1 MRLPHTP
8 LRQLRLRGFLA
19 IVAIGLPTL
28 AGSLPAEEPVAPA
41 PHESAAEQAAGKAN
55 CPPRRCGLIPVCR
68 RVPVTVSKPHT
79 EYHMEC
85 ALVCEPGCCL
95 TGCLRSPGG
104 GGCDRC
110 GHATIRTEKRLVK
123 KVTEKKIAS
132 HEYKVCW
139 VCPACAGLGASVRKH
154 ASRPQGCRPPESLM
168 RRAQAAM
175 PVTPSL
181 VLAGHS
187 SPGGCQTLCLHGRG
201 KRSRP
206 TGCPRTWSC
215 TSAAFPSE
223 GTRG

>member
-28 AGSLPAEEPVAPA
+28 AGSLPAAEPVAPA
-41 PHESAAEQAAGKAN
+41 PHESAAEPAAGKAN
-55 CPPRRCGLIPVCR
+55 CPPQRCGLIPVCR

-85 ALVCEPGCCL
+85 ALICEPGCCL
-95 TGCLRSPGG
+95 TGCLHSPGG

-139 VCPACAGLGASVRKH
+139 ICPACAGLGGVCSKARQSPTGVSSTRESH
-154 ASRPQGCRPPESLM
+154 ASCTGCDASHTQPGSRWSLFPWRM
-168 RRAQAAM
+168 PDALLAWPRRA
-175 PVTPSL
+175 
-181 VLAGHS
+181 
-187 SPGGCQTLCLHGRG
+187 
-201 KRSRP
+201 
-206 TGCPRTWSC
+206 
-215 TSAAFPSE
+215 E
-223 GTRG
+223 